1 MGKKASST
9 STISGA
15 ERTSLG
21 AALQRRLADGKTKP
35 AKAVSAMNAAV
46 IEEDSYL
53 YLGETLIDSG
63 WFADSARIKFVNGVI
78 TVWPFGGSIGWPPEP
93 PERWSIV
100 DAGAELKTANPNT
113 GMPPPRSREQRLIQ
127 EFVINTYGSK
137 WEAVPT
143 NTIIAAAS
151 ADKEFVKL
159 FHRFPNRSTFERALG
174 RKKD

>member
-1 MGKKASST
+1 M
-9 STISGA
+9 
-15 ERTSLG
+15 SLSV
-21 AALQRRLADGKTKP
+21 ALQRRLTGKIKP
-35 AKAVSAMNAAV
+35 GAAIDDMNAAV
-46 IEEDSYL
+46 IREDSYL

-63 WFADSARIKFVNGVI
+63 WFANSARIKFVNGVI

-137 WEAVPT
+137 
-143 NTIIAAAS
+143 
-151 ADKEFVKL
+151 
-159 FHRFPNRSTFERALG
+159 
-174 RKKD
+174 